1 MCNSLYTGM
10 PRIYIIAGG
19 TFSSETLSVQFQG
32 FSITGETSGVV
43 SKTFTATNT
52 GAELGILDY
61 DTLANLDNYIVDY
74 IEVKAK
80 TTKATSTAVICT
92 VRTIK

>member
-1 MCNSLYTGM
+1 MFAFM
-10 PRIYIIAGG
+10 
-19 TFSSETLSVQFQG
+19 TLSVQFQAVA
-32 FSITGETSGVV
+32 ITGETSGVV
-43 SKTFTATNT
+43 TKTFTATT
-52 GAELGILDY
+52 SGQELGILDY

-92 VRTIK
+92 VKTIK